1 MLKNIKYNSFLSA
14 VLLCL
19 LSADA
24 PNAQSASS
32 QSTVAILDFEGRG
45 INSLEAAT
53 LTDRFTSEVGKTGA
67 VRLVDRTMV
76 KEILIEQ
83 GFQQSGCTS
92 DECAVEVGAML
103 GVQFMIS
110 GAIGKLGDTF
120 TIDAKLV
127 SVESGAS
134 VETRNVTYI
143 GKVDGLVTE
152 IELLAW
158 DIMNIDPPD
167 ALKEKKRLGAQ
178 AFLEA
183 SAAQKTRMGS
193 LMRSTLLPGMGQF
206 YSGRKLMGYVFL
218 GTELAAGAL
227 AYMSFSQYHTAQD
240 DYVKYQ
246 SQYVASTDP
255 DQITEL
261 KGLAQKALDDE
272 SAAND
277 QITLMLYAVGAIHV
291 TNMVHAF
298 IRGPKVNT
306 ASKKT
311 GLDLVYNKELKQPQ
325 LRFSI
330 ALD

>member
-1 MLKNIKYNSFLSA
+1 MRFYLRICLFILYISNIIAQEPTRTLA
-14 VLLCL
+14 V
-19 LSADA
+19 
-24 PNAQSASS
+24 
-32 QSTVAILDFEGRG
+32 LDFEPRG

-53 LTDRFTSEVGKTGA
+53 LTDRFTSEIGKTETMT
-67 VRLVDRTMV
+67 LVDRTMV
-76 KEILIEQ
+76 EEILKEQ
-83 GFQQSGCTS
+83 GFQQSGCTT
-92 DECAVEVGAML
+92 DECAVEVGALL

-110 GAIGKLGDTF
+110 GSIGKLGDTY
-120 TIDAKLV
+120 TIDAKMV

-152 IELLAW
+152 IEILAW
-158 DIMNIDPPD
+158 DIMNLEPPL

-183 SAAQKTRMGS
+183 SAKQKTRMGS
-193 LMRSTLLPGMGQF
+193 LIRSTIFPGLGQF
-206 YSGRKLMGYVFL
+206 YSGRKLMGYTFM
-218 GTELAAGAL
+218 GSELAAGAL
-227 AYMSFSQYHTAQD
+227 AYMSFTQYQTAQD
-240 DYVKYQ
+240 DYIKYQ
-246 SQYVASTDP
+246 AQYAASTDP
-255 DQITEL
+255 DQIAEL

-298 IRGPKVNT
+298 IRGPKVST

-311 GLDLVYNKELKQPQ
+311 GLDLVYNQNLKQPQ

>member
-19 LSADA
+19 LSVDA

-183 SAAQKTRMGS
+183 SAAQKTKMGS

-218 GTELAAGAL
+218 GSEIAAGAL
-227 AYMSFSQYHTAQD
+227 AYMSFSQYQTAQD

-246 SQYVASTDP
+246 TQYVASTDP

-291 TNMVHAF
+291 SNMVHAF
-298 IRGPKVNT
+298 IRGPKVTT
-306 ASKKT
+306 ASKRS
-311 GLDLVYNKELKQPQ
+311 GMNLVYNHALQQPQ

>member
-1 MLKNIKYNSFLSA
+1 MKHYLKIFAFILALSNIT
-14 VLLCL
+14 
-19 LSADA
+19 
-24 PNAQSASS
+24 AQES
-32 QSTVAILDFEGRG
+32 QTTLAILDFEGRG

-53 LTDRFTSEVGKTGA
+53 LTDRFTSEIGKTETMT
-67 VRLVDRTMV
+67 LVDRTMV
-76 KEILIEQ
+76 EEILKEQ
-83 GFQQSGCTS
+83 GFQQSGCTT

-120 TIDAKLV
+120 TIDAKMV

-158 DIMNIDPPD
+158 DIMNLEPPD

-193 LMRSTLLPGMGQF
+193 LMRSTIFPGMGQF

-218 GTELAAGAL
+218 GSEIAAGAL
-227 AYMSFSQYHTAQD
+227 AYMSFSQYQTAQD

-246 SQYVASTDP
+246 TQYVASTDP

-311 GLDLVYNKELKQPQ
+311 GLDLVYNQNLKQPQ

>member
-1 MLKNIKYNSFLSA
+1 MRFYLRICLFILYISNIIAQEPTRTLA
-14 VLLCL
+14 V
-19 LSADA
+19 
-24 PNAQSASS
+24 
-32 QSTVAILDFEGRG
+32 LDFEPRG

-53 LTDRFTSEVGKTGA
+53 LTDRFTSEIGKTETMT
-67 VRLVDRTMV
+67 LVDRTMV
-76 KEILIEQ
+76 EEILKEQ
-83 GFQQSGCTS
+83 GFQQSGCTT
-92 DECAVEVGAML
+92 DECAVEVGALL

-110 GAIGKLGDTF
+110 GSIGKLGDTY
-120 TIDAKLV
+120 TIDAKMV
-127 SVESGAS
+127 SVETGAS

-152 IELLAW
+152 IEILAW
-158 DIMNIDPPD
+158 DIMNLEPPL

-183 SAAQKTRMGS
+183 SAKQKTRMGS
-193 LMRSTLLPGMGQF
+193 LIRSTIFPGLGQF
-206 YSGRKLMGYVFL
+206 YSGRKLMGYTFM
-218 GTELAAGAL
+218 GSELAAGAL
-227 AYMSFSQYHTAQD
+227 AYMSFTQYQTAQD
-240 DYVKYQ
+240 DYIKYQ
-246 SQYVASTDP
+246 TQYAASTDP
-255 DQITEL
+255 DQIAEL
-261 KGLAQKALDDE
+261 KGLAQKALADE

-298 IRGPKVNT
+298 IRGPKVST

-311 GLDLVYNKELKQPQ
+311 GLDLVYNHNLKQPQ

>member
-1 MLKNIKYNSFLSA
+1 MSLYLRICLFILYISNINPQEPTTTLA
-14 VLLCL
+14 V
-19 LSADA
+19 
-24 PNAQSASS
+24 
-32 QSTVAILDFEGRG
+32 LDFEPRG

-53 LTDRFTSEVGKTGA
+53 LTDRFTSEIGKTETMT
-67 VRLVDRTMV
+67 LVDRTMV
-76 KEILIEQ
+76 EEILKEQ
-83 GFQQSGCTS
+83 GFQQSGCTT
-92 DECAVEVGAML
+92 DECAVEVGALL

-110 GAIGKLGDTF
+110 GSIGKLGDTY
-120 TIDAKLV
+120 TIDAKMV
-127 SVESGAS
+127 SVETGAS

-152 IELLAW
+152 IEILAW
-158 DIMNIDPPD
+158 DIMNLEPPL

-183 SAAQKTRMGS
+183 SAKQKTRMGS
-193 LMRSTLLPGMGQF
+193 LIRSTIFPGLGQF
-206 YSGRKLMGYVFL
+206 YSGRKLMGYTFM
-218 GTELAAGAL
+218 GSELAAGAL
-227 AYMSFSQYHTAQD
+227 AYMSFTQYQTAQD
-240 DYVKYQ
+240 DYINYQ
-246 SQYVASTDP
+246 AQYAASTDP
-255 DQITEL
+255 DQIAEL

-298 IRGPKVNT
+298 IRGPKVST

-311 GLDLVYNKELKQPQ
+311 GLDLVYNQNLKQPQ